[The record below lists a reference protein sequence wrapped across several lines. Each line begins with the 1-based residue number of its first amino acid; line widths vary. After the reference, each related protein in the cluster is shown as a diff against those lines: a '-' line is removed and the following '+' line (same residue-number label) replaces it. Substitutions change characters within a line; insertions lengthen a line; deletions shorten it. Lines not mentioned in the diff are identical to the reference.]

1 MGTATV
7 TADPPA
13 APVRPP
19 TPVLD
24 SVGVDGSPASCESRY
39 RPAASPGAAQTPV
52 VRGGVGLS
60 TEQIR
65 ALPAAFTFDPVV
77 PAAFGISRSAAYRA
91 LAAGQLP
98 IRPFRVGRR
107 LIVARADLMAALG
120 IEDTTPPQATGG
132 DDGQLRDAASAP
144 DPVRERGTE
153 GDR

>member
-1 MGTATV
+1 M
-7 TADPPA
+7 TADTPA
-13 APVRPP
+13 TPVQPP

-77 PAAFGISRSAAYRA
+77 PAALGISRSAAYRA

-98 IRPFRVGRR
+98 IRPFRVGRK

-120 IEDTTPPQATGG
+120 IEDTTPSQATSSNER
-132 DDGQLRDAASAP
+132 QLRGDASTP
-144 DPVRERGTE
+144 DPIGGRGTE